1 MFSIFDDVD
10 ARILSSLPEGPVH
23 DPDQCPLCQLETLR
37 LYDLTEQLQQKTR
50 QILHSLRS
58 R

>member
-1 MFSIFDDVD
+1 MFSVFDDVD
-10 ARILSSLPEGPVH
+10 ARILSSVPEGPVH
-23 DPDQCPLCQLETLR
+23 DPDDCPLCQLETLR

-50 QILHSLRS
+50 RILHRFRS